1 MREKD
6 RVVVNERMRKRGQ
19 DGSTSARKMLIC
31 IAMVVGIAILSI
43 PTVFSVELHDAASCD
58 STTVYCADSGTTA
71 STTGDFIIEQN
82 GGSSDLIVTAITLN
96 CGYLFA
102 NESNNVSATITNNGT
117 NATGAFNVSFVL
129 DSFREEVRID
139 NLTTNSTINVSVTD
153 TTQRHAGELVE
164 INVTADCNAEVGESN
179 ETNNASTMNTTVVN
193 NGYKG
198 KRYTGGEDITTWK
211 TFELNGNLLYS
222 VGDSYYLSASTYPH
236 WTTYTANWTAS
247 DLPLDGASVSE
258 ARLYVPY
265 TWDKAG
271 VMPDE
276 VSLTFNGNAQA
287 RAQHYSDDRVVP
299 DSKPYGMLV
308 YNVTADFNSSENNA
322 VLTNSHPGGGNVSI
336 RGMLL
341 VIISADDRE
350 PERKIIINEGFD
362 LLYGG
367 SAKCTAP
374 AEATAYAPI
383 GAIALAGVEKATLI
397 TVAPGADGPEGDLIF
412 NGQTWTDV
420 WNFTGSTEIG
430 IKETNVTSYLNAT
443 ANEAGFQSNEDWME
457 ASNAFLVV
465 EYRAEAPTCNVSLT
479 AGWNLISVPLNL
491 SSWVLGNESA
501 VGTPFNVTPKN
512 SLASIYRYNIT
523 SGSFDK
529 CDYLDDWGWA
539 PATGSEGFTVLEPGK
554 GYWVWANNECNLSF
568 TGTVPYDLDVTLNE
582 NWNLIGWYSLTEA
595 LLGNDSVVG
604 DPLNVTPENSLK
616 SVYRYN
622 STTGSFDKCDH
633 LDDDWGWEP
642 ATGSESFTALEP
654 CKGYWVWAEN
664 ECVWRHKV

>member
-1 MREKD
+1 MHYLHCNINKKGAKRVKMREKD

-19 DGSTSARKMLIC
+19 EGSTSARKMLIC

-247 DLPLDGASVSE
+247 DLPLDGASVRE

-276 VSLTFNGNAQA
+276 ANLTFNGNAQA

-341 VIISADDRE
+341 VIISADDSA

-374 AEATAYAPI
+374 GDKPDRSRESDTDNRCSRCWSERRQF
-383 GAIALAGVEKATLI
+383 AL
-397 TVAPGADGPEGDLIF
+397 
-412 NGQTWTDV
+412 Q
-420 WNFTGSTEIG
+420 
-430 IKETNVTSYLNAT
+430 
-443 ANEAGFQSNEDWME
+443 
-457 ASNAFLVV
+457 
-465 EYRAEAPTCNVSLT
+465 RA
-479 AGWNLISVPLNL
+479 
-491 SSWVLGNESA
+491 
-501 VGTPFNVTPKN
+501 
-512 SLASIYRYNIT
+512 
-523 SGSFDK
+523 
-529 CDYLDDWGWA
+529 
-539 PATGSEGFTVLEPGK
+539 
-554 GYWVWANNECNLSF
+554 
-568 TGTVPYDLDVTLNE
+568 DLD
-582 NWNLIGWYSLTEA
+582 
-595 LLGNDSVVG
+595 
-604 DPLNVTPENSLK
+604 
-616 SVYRYN
+616 
-622 STTGSFDKCDH
+622 
-633 LDDDWGWEP
+633 
-642 ATGSESFTALEP
+642 
-654 CKGYWVWAEN
+654 
-664 ECVWRHKV
+664 